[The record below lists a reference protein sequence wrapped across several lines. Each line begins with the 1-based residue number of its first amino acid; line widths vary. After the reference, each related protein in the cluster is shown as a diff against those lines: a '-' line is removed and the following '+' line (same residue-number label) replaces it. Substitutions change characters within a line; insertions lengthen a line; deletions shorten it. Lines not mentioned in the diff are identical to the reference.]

1 MADRLNEQP
10 AAPTVT
16 EPPEGTTRQQP
27 IAVLVRALQSLFE
40 SSAAAFV
47 PTAARV
53 SDLGMTEA
61 AGPEISAASLAVIKR
76 NVLAWL
82 ARRGGAVGVE
92 CLTVDD
98 EEWCLVLA
106 ESRTQAGERLGA
118 IVLGRPLSVDGSF
131 SANEIR
137 CVQMFAGLCGS
148 AGDGEG
154 GQSPASSRSNL
165 DALVTRVAVELMAV
179 SADTLPAAQEWTLHE
194 LSQFFDVDISFLRR
208 NDFERQSSVLVAEW
222 PRREVI
228 PDPDPLGEVP
238 FDADPMFAATRDF
251 KEPIVMRPDTLTDD
265 YQERV
270 REGSGVDEVSVAVV
284 PLIRN
289 GTTIGMIGF
298 VKFGDRAWETAETNA
313 LQAVASLM
321 VQVQARI
328 DAEERHRYQAYHDEL
343 TGLPNRRALMEEL
356 HRRLGRGPGRQTAL
370 LFLDL
375 DRFKALN
382 DFLGHRA
389 GDRLLVTVAQRLRHA
404 MGPGDFVSRLAG
416 DEFVFLL
423 EGPEV
428 ELEALGVADRLLEQ
442 VAEAIEIDGHH
453 VSRTASLGIS
463 FSHGLPMAGED
474 LLADADAA
482 LHKSKDRGGGQAVV
496 FDTEL
501 RTSVEQRADT
511 ELLLREAIDHVGL
524 MLYYQPEIDLN
535 TGRLLA
541 VEALVRW
548 VHPQRGVLA
557 AGSFIGVA
565 EETGLIAD
573 LGKWVLAEACRQMAL
588 WRERYPM
595 LRLVMRVNIS
605 PAQLATRNIVDLV
618 KECLEENHLPG
629 RLLCLE
635 ITEHAVVSDVDR
647 TVQVLHDLKAL
658 GVTLAIDDF
667 GTGYSS
673 MTQLK
678 RLPVDV
684 LKIDQTFV
692 SGLGIDD
699 GDRAIVDVTVRL
711 AKSFGLEVVAEGVET
726 VELVH
731 ELLELGC
738 HRAQGFLLCRPKPA
752 SDLELI
758 LVKGGI
764 SPSSFQQKVPVLMAG
779 STVAAG

>member
-1 MADRLNEQP
+1 MAERLNPPP
-10 AAPTVT
+10 ATPTAV
-16 EPPEGTTRQQP
+16 ELPDMAAHQQP

-40 SSAAAFV
+40 ASAAAFV
-47 PTAARV
+47 PTAAQV
-53 SDLGMTEA
+53 SDLGVTDA
-61 AGPEISAASLAVIKR
+61 AGPELSPVTLAKLKR
-76 NVLAWL
+76 HVLTWL
-82 ARRGGAVGVE
+82 ARRSEAVGVE
-92 CLTVDD
+92 CLTVGDQ
-98 EEWCLVLA
+98 EWCLVVA
-106 ESRTQAGERLGA
+106 ESRSRAGERLGA
-118 IVLGRPLSVDGSF
+118 IVLARPLSVNGSW

-148 AGDGEG
+148 SGDGTANDSG
-154 GQSPASSRSNL
+154 ASSQFNL
-165 DALVTRVAVELMAV
+165 DALLTRVAVRLMSV
-179 SADTLPAAQEWTLHE
+179 SADSLAAAQEWTLHE
-194 LSQFFDVDISFLRR
+194 LSKFFDVDISFLRR
-208 NDFERQSSVLVAEW
+208 NDFEREASVLVAEW
-222 PRREVI
+222 PRRDVI
-228 PDPDPLGEVP
+228 PDPDPLGVVP
-238 FDADPMFAATRDF
+238 FSADPMFAATRDF
-251 KEPIVMRPDTLTDD
+251 KEPIVMRPDSLADD
-265 YQERV
+265 YQKRV
-270 REGSGVDEVSVAVV
+270 QEGSGLDEVSLAVV

-298 VKFGDRAWETAETNA
+298 IKIGDRAWETAETNA

-328 DAEERHRYQAYHDEL
+328 DAEERHRYQAHHDEL

-356 HRRLGRGPGRQTAL
+356 QRRLGRGTGHQTAL

-404 MGPGDFVSRLAG
+404 MGPGDFVARLAG

-423 EGPEV
+423 QGPEA
-428 ELEALGVADRLLEQ
+428 ELEALGMADRLLDL

-453 VSRTASLGIS
+453 VSRTSSLGIS
-463 FSHGLPMAGED
+463 FSHGDMSGED

-482 LHKSKDRGGGQAVV
+482 LHQSKDRGGGQAVV

-501 RTSVEQRADT
+501 RTSVEERADT
-511 ELLLREAIDHVGL
+511 ELLLREAIDDGGL
-524 MLYYQPEIDLN
+524 MLYYQPEFDLN

-548 VHPQRGVLA
+548 THPQRGVLA

-573 LGKWVLAEACRQMAL
+573 LGKWVLAEACRQMAS
-588 WRERYPM
+588 WREQYPM

-605 PAQLATRNIVDLV
+605 PAQLATRNIVQLV
-618 KECLEENHLPG
+618 QECLDENNLPG

-692 SGLGIDD
+692 SGLGIDE

-731 ELLELGC
+731 ELRELGC

-752 SDLELI
+752 ADLELI

-764 SPSSFQQKVPVLMAG
+764 RPSTFQKKVPVLIAG
-779 STVAAG
+779 SKVAAG